1 MKRAFFLPIGILASS
16 VVLVG
21 SAAFVVR
28 AEEPADATNNLQS
41 QINDREVRLEQVN
54 RRINEYRT
62 RIDQLQKTADSLAVE
77 IDLFDNRIA
86 LANLDIEAN
95 HAEIDTVTD
104 QIQILEMRIHGYEAE
119 LAKERALLSD
129 ILRHIQSYDN
139 DVSLEL
145 IFGSDSF
152 SELFGRLSQL
162 ETMNTELSESLQSAM
177 RAKREVETSR
187 MEEEGHRE
195 SLLSLQDELLRNQ
208 SQLEAERG
216 AKESLLVTSRN
227 SESQYRSLVTELRQE
242 SNAIGYEVTQL
253 QEEIEAKLKNTDL
266 GDTSSS
272 VMSWP
277 VDPSYRGISTYFHD
291 PTYPFRNLFEHSGL
305 DIPQPHGTP
314 IGAAAPG
321 YVAWTRSGSSYGNYI
336 MIIHANGVAT
346 LYAHLSK
353 VMVVADQFVARGETI
368 GLSGGTPGT
377 SGAGLSTGAHLHF
390 EVREDGIP
398 VDPLGYLTDY

>member
-28 AEEPADATNNLQS
+28 AEEPMDATNNLQG
-41 QINDREVRLEQVN
+41 QINDREARLEQVN

-162 ETMNTELSESLQSAM
+162 ETMNTELSESLQSVM

-187 MEEEGHRE
+187 TEEEGHRE

-216 AKESLLVTSRN
+216 AKESLLATSRN
-227 SESQYRSLVTELRQE
+227 SEAQYRSLVSELRQE